1 MGAKTDTLIC
11 SQIVPIKPA
20 DKKFVEIGQVL
31 QNPCS
36 EKPLVI
42 AGISFYRWNQ
52 KWMETIADCFCAWIK
67 EIGRASCVCRENKW
81 VHPLVF
87 NMRNEAIHI

>member
-1 MGAKTDTLIC
+1 METKTDALMC

-36 EKPLVI
+36 EKPLMI

-52 KWMETIADCFCAWIK
+52 KWVETIAT
-67 EIGRASCVCRENKW
+67 ASVPGLRKLAEHH
-81 VHPLVF
+81 VSAE
-87 NMRNEAIHI
+87 RTNECIF